1 MRRLIFIM
9 CVVASAVALLG
20 SYLLAPSAALAAP
33 ASHPQAAAASDA
45 SASADATA
53 TDPATNC
60 EEHWHTVITHHFPII
75 GTPYWTV
82 DTNYTSNPCH
92 NNNGLEA
99 AIQYTVVRNGDKVTI
114 YGNDIHKLGAT
125 SDLGIVDAARNNC
138 DKWGVRWWDGSNWQ
152 YHWATSACP

>member
-9 CVVASAVALLG
+9 CVMASAVALLG
-20 SYLLAPSAALAAP
+20 SYSTAYAKSAGPDRAL
-33 ASHPQAAAASDA
+33 SQAADASDA

-60 EEHWHTVITHHFPII
+60 KEHWNTVITHHFPFI
-75 GTPYWTV
+75 GDPYWTV

-92 NNNGLEA
+92 LNNGLEA
-99 AIQYTVVRNGDKVTI
+99 AIEYTVVLTGDKVTI

-125 SDLGIVDAARNNC
+125 SDLGIVDAAKNNC